1 MSGIYHRRLLPAYP
15 VLAAFILVSQLLH
28 AQVAGAAASS
38 FSHAQEPA
46 VGQTSMPS
54 APGAPTEAK
63 HALSAEESGDLLMAY
78 KRYQA
83 AIAVYKT
90 APHDSADVWNKM
102 GIAYQMMYNFPEAAR
117 CYEAS
122 LKINPNSAHV
132 LNNMGTISVSLKD
145 YKSAEKYYRR
155 ALKLD
160 PRSAVVM
167 KNLGTDLLARHKYK
181 EGGKVYAAAL
191 AIDPGIFDSQ
201 SNPRMEDPTS
211 VQSRG
216 AMNFYMAKTC
226 VRAGMNDRAIEYLRM
241 ALNDGFTSPKKIA
254 ADNEF
259 AGLRGLPAFE
269 QLLAEQRNP

>member
-1 MSGIYHRRLLPAYP
+1 MLPAYP
-15 VLAAFILVSQLLH
+15 VLAALIMVSQLLH
-28 AQVAGAAASS
+28 AQVASAASAS
-38 FSHAQEPA
+38 YSRTQEPA
-46 VGQTSMPS
+46 VTQSNLPATPPTS
-54 APGAPTEAK
+54 TDAK
-63 HALSAEESGDLLMAY
+63 RPLSAEESGDLLMAY

-83 AIAVYKT
+83 AIAAYKNG
-90 APHDSADVWNKM
+90 PHDSADVWNKM
-102 GIAYQMMYNFPEAAR
+102 GIAYQMMYNFDEAAR
-117 CYEAS
+117 CYQAS

-160 PRSAVVM
+160 PQSAVVL

-181 EGGKVYAAAL
+181 EGGKIYAAAL
-191 AIDPGIFDSQ
+191 AMDPQIFETQ

-216 AMNFYMAKTC
+216 AMNFYMARTC

-241 ALNDGFTSPKKIA
+241 ALNDGFTNPKKIV
-254 ADNEF
+254 ADSEF

>member
-1 MSGIYHRRLLPAYP
+1 MRGIQHRRLLPAYP
-15 VLAAFILVSQLLH
+15 VLAALILVSQLLH
-28 AQVAGAAASS
+28 AQVASAASTS
-38 FSHAQEPA
+38 FSHPQEP
-46 VGQTSMPS
+46 VVTQSSMPVLPS
-54 APGAPTEAK
+54 PSTEAK
-63 HALSAEESGDLLMAY
+63 HPLTAEESGDLLMAY

-83 AIAVYKT
+83 AIAAYKNG
-90 APHDSADVWNKM
+90 PHDSADVWNKM
-102 GIAYQMMYNFPEAAR
+102 GIAYQMMYNYTEAGH

-160 PRSAVVM
+160 PTSAVVL

-181 EGGKVYAAAL
+181 EGGKIYAAAL
-191 AIDPGIFDSQ
+191 AIDPQIFETQ
-201 SNPRMEDPTS
+201 MNPRMEDPTS

-241 ALNDGFTSPKKIA
+241 ALNDGFTNPKKIV
-254 ADNEF
+254 ADSEF

-269 QLLAEQRNP
+269 QLMAAQRNP

>member
-1 MSGIYHRRLLPAYP
+1 MSGIHPRRLLPAYP
-15 VLAAFILVSQLLH
+15 VLAALILMSQLLH
-28 AQVAGAAASS
+28 AQVASAADTS
-38 FSHAQEPA
+38 FSHPQEPVVA
-46 VGQTSMPS
+46 QTSLPITPAPS
-54 APGAPTEAK
+54 ADTK
-63 HALSAEESGDLLMAY
+63 HPLSAEETGDLLMAY

-83 AIAVYKT
+83 AIAAYKT

-102 GIAYQMMYNFPEAAR
+102 GIAYQMMYNYNEAGR

-155 ALKLD
+155 ALKFD
-160 PRSAVVM
+160 PNSAVIL

-181 EGGKVYAAAL
+181 EGGKIYAAAL
-191 AIDPGIFDSQ
+191 AIDPQIFDTL

-241 ALNDGFTSPKKIA
+241 ALNDGFTNPKKIV
-254 ADNEF
+254 ADSEF